1 MSLVGDI
8 FDYGIGVVAF
18 RKHGGRV
25 TNRVGFIVREVTH
38 TAVNS
43 SVFDFGRATLPFL
56 VASSIPCVV
65 VSTPS
70 PSCRCDVIF
79 VLSVLSSYLIGLR
92 EPACITLTNSV
103 SLSDRSESIGSS
115 IVFTRT
121 RETSNKISLLLRQF
135 LTTPVITLNGDM
147 PHAQRLGALA
157 KFKRLPMSCL
167 VATDVAS
174 SFADGSV
181 FVAFTRG
188 LDIPQVGLVVNYDVP
203 LDAKTYM
210 HRVGRTARAGRRGAA
225 LTLLTQFSVVF
236 YLKEIESHLVTM
248 EGASTQTK
256 VPALLEAGSPDDK
269 ALEDAVGE
277 IQDEV
282 RTAMAL
288 AAKVGAS
295 TSSRLQSFPV

>member
-174 SFADGSV
+174 
-181 FVAFTRG
+181 RG